1 MAVQPDFC
9 LQRNPCA
16 ALVLLAGAVLFA
28 APTIVKGI
36 GGFVGALSE
45 TPAPSATPT
54 PSVEPTPVPTPEPVL
69 YTVQAGDTMAKI
81 SARYQVSIDVILGAN
96 PAIKDPAKIYVGQQI
111 IIPSVTPDV
120 TASPSQSPVP
130 SPSA

>member
-1 MAVQPDFC
+1 
-9 LQRNPCA
+9 
-16 ALVLLAGAVLFA
+16 
-28 APTIVKGI
+28 
-36 GGFVGALSE
+36 
-45 TPAPSATPT
+45 
-54 PSVEPTPVPTPEPVL
+54 
-69 YTVQAGDTMAKI
+69 MAKI

-120 TASPSQSPVP
+120 TASPSPSPVP